1 MPRNVPPEAIGPLS
15 AAIGMFVYEW
25 VLVET
30 AINYWIAIIYQSAG
44 GKHLDAVLRPGL
56 AWKSRFL
63 RRCFR
68 RISALDEFASE
79 CTLYLDSAKQLAGVR
94 GYVVHGYIASHE
106 KNGNI
111 VTFVRI
117 DIGQD
122 KTMQEV
128 RKLRISIED
137 FLEKA
142 VECELVAKQMLLL
155 SLRLLERFAP
165 EHEPHEILSDL

>member
-1 MPRNVPPEAIGPLS
+1 M
-15 AAIGMFVYEW
+15 
-25 VLVET
+25 
-30 AINYWIAIIYQSAG
+30 
-44 GKHLDAVLRPGL
+44 
-56 AWKSRFL
+56 
-63 RRCFR
+63 
-68 RISALDEFASE
+68 
-79 CTLYLDSAKQLAGVR
+79 
-94 GYVVHGYIASHE
+94 HGYIASHE

-128 RKLRISIED
+128 SKLRISIED